1 MYQHTSVT
9 SFVIAVRAGLQVVAT
24 EEGLDPPSEVPRPKR
39 EDGLDETLAKHIS
52 SLAYKLALSEE
63 EQSVRMRG

>member
-1 MYQHTSVT
+1 M
-9 SFVIAVRAGLQVVAT
+9 VAT